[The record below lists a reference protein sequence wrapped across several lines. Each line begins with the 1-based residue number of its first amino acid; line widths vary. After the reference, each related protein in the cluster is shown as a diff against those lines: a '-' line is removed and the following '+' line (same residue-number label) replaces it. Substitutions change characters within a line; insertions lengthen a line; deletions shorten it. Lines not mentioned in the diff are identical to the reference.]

1 MNENNNEEIE
11 YMASG
16 TEDEDYWG
24 GDEPI
29 TNDDV
34 KDFMD
39 QEITAEHLRSMKD
52 ISATNSEEQEYTIDE
67 KNVPQLNF
75 NDDSSKSNVGQQS
88 DKEEVEEIDEN
99 TVYQKDI
106 VNRISVSYGIAEDEL
121 YRRVEEYYLL
131 SSLKINDVTEQK
143 KNSEE
148 FLKKALNHFAD
159 HLEDSISDSL
169 SEQIAIKITSAVE
182 NSKDLKIMTKD
193 DILSQKYY
201 SQFKKKVL
209 SAINEWNALIVDNP
223 ETIIN
228 NGAIVKFFETFDIKT
243 LNLKPMD
250 YKTILTKKDG
260 FESFVKIIAS
270 LHGIENK
277 QSLLQFV
284 KYIEENSISLRVD
297 DVFIL

>member
-1 MNENNNEEIE
+1 MNENIDEEIE
-11 YMASG
+11 YKTGSA
-16 TEDEDYWG
+16 EDEDYWG

-29 TNDDV
+29 TNNDI

-39 QEITAEHLRSMKD
+39 QEVTAEQLNLMKNM
-52 ISATNSEEQEYTIDE
+52 STVSLEEQEYTIDE

-75 NDDSSKSNVGQQS
+75 NDDSSESNVGQQNT
-88 DKEEVEEIDEN
+88 KEGEKIDEN
-99 TVYQKDI
+99 TMYQKDI

-131 SSLKINDVTEQK
+131 SSSKINEVVEQK
-143 KNSEE
+143 KDSEE

-159 HLEDSISDSL
+159 HLEDSIAGSL
-169 SEQIAIKITSAVE
+169 SEQIAIKIVSAVE
-182 NSKDLKIMTKD
+182 NSKDLKIMSKD

-201 SQFKKKVL
+201 SQFKKKAL
-209 SAINEWNALIVDNP
+209 SAINEWNALIIDNP
-223 ETIIN
+223 EAILN
-228 NGAIVKFFETFDIKT
+228 NGAIVKFFETFDIRT

-250 YKTILTKKDG
+250 YKTILTKRDG

-270 LHGIENK
+270 LHGVENK

-284 KYIEENSISLRVD
+284 KYIEDNSISLRID